1 MDTIIIYLCVFI
13 LNYERQIT
21 ARILFGN
28 SSSIYIKNR
37 PKYVI
42 GSATVYIDHEN
53 TKTGKGFGAIKYQ
66 KHQIIRTWNV
76 SLKSLKLN

>member
-42 GSATVYIDHEN
+42 GSATVYVDHEN
-53 TKTGKGFGAIKYQ
+53 TETGMGFTALKYQ
-66 KHQIIRTWNV
+66 KHQIMRKWNIV
-76 SLKSLKLN
+76 

>member
-1 MDTIIIYLCVFI
+1 MDTIIIYLSVFI

-21 ARILFGN
+21 GRILFGN

-42 GSATVYIDHEN
+42 GSATVYVDHEN
-53 TKTGKGFGAIKYQ
+53 TETGMGFTALKYQ
-66 KHQIIRTWNV
+66 KCQIMRTWNM
-76 SLKSLKLN
+76 SLKSAKLK